1 MTYVIVQV
9 TDWWEEYVYLR
20 GRSPI
25 MVNSNF
31 YGVVSYLFFGADSLP
46 LSVSLSG
53 LFFLVTRMN
62 SQNQL
67 EKILLIFLKQDAVRH
82 HPTTVQVA
90 RAANSV
96 YAMLQFRRQID
107 REELKP
113 VSYRWTPELEIAQLR
128 SLKPGAVLLRR
139 GRDILKLERVSW

>member
-113 VSYRWTPELEIAQLR
+113 VSYR
-128 SLKPGAVLLRR
+128 
-139 GRDILKLERVSW
+139 

>member
-31 YGVVSYLFFGADSLP
+31 YGVVSYLFSEQILFHYEYP
-46 LSVSLSG
+46 SVG
-53 LFFLVTRMN
+53 CFFLVTRMN

-113 VSYRWTPELEIAQLR
+113 VSYR
-128 SLKPGAVLLRR
+128 
-139 GRDILKLERVSW
+139 

>member
-46 LSVSLSG
+46 FSVSLSG
-53 LFFLVTRMN
+53 LCFLVTRMN

-107 REELKP
+107 REELKL
-113 VSYRWTPELEIAQLR
+113 VSYR
-128 SLKPGAVLLRR
+128 
-139 GRDILKLERVSW
+139 